1 MTKELGLIY
10 DFTMIIAV
18 PTGIKIF
25 SWLTEDDQQ
34 REKVANSRDLLRK
47 ERNGIRKIVEL
58 SSRRKRKQGSV
69 ETKRH
74 TRKHWKEWSKEPET
88 GQ

>member
-58 SSRRKRKQGSV
+58 SSRRKRKQKSV
-69 ETKRH
+69 ETRRH
-74 TRKHWKEWSKEPET
+74 TRKHWKEWSREPVT
-88 GQ
+88 L